1 MDLGLSQK
9 VAIVTGASRGVGK
22 AIANVLAVEGCR
34 LSIIARGRKA
44 LEDTASELWSNGT
57 EVLPI
62 VADLMV
68 AQDIEAVVQATMKH
82 YGQIDILVHNAGGA
96 KGQNIFDTSDEDWQ
110 EALALNVLALS
121 RLARLVAPIMSNQGG
136 GRIIAISSIFGRES
150 GGRTAYNALKAASI
164 SLTKSLARQ
173 FAPNNILV
181 NSVAPGS
188 LLFPGSSWDR
198 REQADPERI
207 AAFVKS
213 ELPLG
218 RFGTPEEIAY
228 VVAFLASPLAS
239 LVSGACIPVD
249 GAQSHSNI

>member
-1 MDLGLSQK
+1 MDLGLQGK
-9 VAIVTGASRGVGK
+9 VALITGASRGVGK
-22 AIANVLAVEGCR
+22 AIAFILANEGCR
-34 LSIIARGRKA
+34 LALVARGRKT
-44 LEDTASELWSNGT
+44 LEETSAELWSKGI

-62 VADLMV
+62 VADLMI
-68 AQDIEAVVQATMKH
+68 AQDIEIVVQETMQQFGH
-82 YGQIDILVHNAGGA
+82 IDILVHNVGGA

-110 EALALNVLALS
+110 DALALNVLALS
-121 RLARLVAPIMSNQGG
+121 RLVKLVAPTMSQQGG
-136 GRIIAISSIFGRES
+136 GRIIAISSIFGRET

-173 FAPNNILV
+173 FAPDNILV
-181 NSVAPGS
+181 NSIAPGS

-198 REQADPERI
+198 RKQADPDRI

-218 RFGTPEEIAY
+218 RFGTPEEIAV

-239 LVSGACIPVD
+239 LISGACIPVD